1 MFVNP
6 FNGRNDCSKYDSK
19 ELEIAYNIYR
29 GELLEF
35 VPVQHVQISESEE
48 YDSAHF
54 QVNQNQLANLKRHSA
69 YYNDY
74 FTKHTIDDST
84 DGIWIPIEKADYFEL
99 NKDEYYVFLRNG
111 TT

>member
-1 MFVNP
+1 MAYLDPMRYMFVNP

-29 GELLEF
+29 GELLES

-74 FTKHTIDDST
+74 FTKQLLLMTVVM
-84 DGIWIPIEKADYFEL
+84 GFG
-99 NKDEYYVFLRNG
+99 FLLRKRIILS
-111 TT
+111 